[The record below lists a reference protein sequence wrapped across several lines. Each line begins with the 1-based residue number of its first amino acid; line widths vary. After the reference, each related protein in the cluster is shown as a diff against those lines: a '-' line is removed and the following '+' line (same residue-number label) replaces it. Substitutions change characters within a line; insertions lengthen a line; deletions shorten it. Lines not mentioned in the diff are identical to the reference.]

1 MNNLTA
7 KIHNKFILY
16 LQNTIYFRLLMWYN
30 TSTKEKK
37 KVNKD
42 YKMRER
48 KNLWA
53 TTLLII

>member
-1 MNNLTA
+1 
-7 KIHNKFILY
+7 
-16 LQNTIYFRLLMWYN
+16 MWYN